1 MLVELVVLEARV
13 ELALLDNAAV
23 PTQVQVL
30 MVLLVATVQQVSMAE
45 PVVLLS
51 VLVGQAMWV

>member
-1 MLVELVVLEARV
+1 VVLEARV